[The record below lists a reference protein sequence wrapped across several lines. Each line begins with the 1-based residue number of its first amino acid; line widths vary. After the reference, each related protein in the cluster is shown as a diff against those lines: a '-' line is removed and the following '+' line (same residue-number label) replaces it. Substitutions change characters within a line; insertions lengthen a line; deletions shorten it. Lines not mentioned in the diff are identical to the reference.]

1 MYLNLHCFENV
12 SLFHDV
18 DGDMYRNPTMW
29 NGGNT
34 QLQGQLYFQLS
45 TCQYYEISFNPKKG
59 RQAFYWYSDNGTNL
73 FGSKNLTIS
82 KSKVFHMLI
91 LELYLISP
99 S

>member
-1 MYLNLHCFENV
+1 MKF
-12 SLFHDV
+12 
-18 DGDMYRNPTMW
+18 
-29 NGGNT
+29 
-34 QLQGQLYFQLS
+34 
-45 TCQYYEISFNPKKG
+45 SFNPKKG